1 MLRNMLPIGMAGIE
15 MTKRHA
21 RAILIPVLVILL
33 GLSLSGKAHGQ
44 ADVTPPSFVGISVSP
59 TTADISEGP
68 DPVAVTVTVE
78 LTDDLSGVQQWQV
91 EFKSPSGNQSLQVS
105 GSPGLLTGTILN
117 GTFQGAATL
126 SQSAEAGRWNAAV
139 LSITDGAGNNTTI
152 DYSNALFPPF
162 FRVVSQQDATPPSLV
177 SISVSPET
185 VDVREGQA
193 PVTVTVDLS
202 DDLAGVQQWQVQ
214 FNSPSGS
221 QSLQVSGS
229 PGLIAGTTLNG
240 TFQGTSTLPQFAEA
254 GTWTAASLSVTD
266 GAGNST
272 AVNLAAA
279 GFPLSLTVV
288 SQQDVT
294 PPSLVSISVSP
305 ETVDVREGQ
314 APVTVT
320 VDLTDDLA
328 GVQQWQ
334 VQFDSPSGNQSLQVS
349 GSPGLIAG
357 TILSGTFGS
366 SATLLQSAEAGTW
379 TAAFLSI
386 TDEAGNNT
394 SVDLVAAGF
403 PIQFEVAANQS
414 SGLPTLPAN
423 SVVNGASF
431 RAATEPGGALAP
443 GAIVSFFGT
452 NLAEGPGLAESV
464 PLPTALLGTS
474 VTFNGTEAPLFT
486 VSGGQINAQVP
497 FELLPGEASVQVTR
511 GDNTSEVQTVTVA
524 AVSPGIFAVNQQGTG
539 QGAILIAN
547 TATIAAP
554 NGSVPGR
561 EARPANRQEFISI
574 FCTGLGDV
582 TNRPPS
588 GEAPSGNELSVT
600 RQTPTVTIGGIEVS
614 PSFSGLSSFVGLYQV
629 NVQVPS
635 NAATGDAVEVRI
647 TIGGNSS
654 NTVTMAIQ

>member
-272 AVNLAAA
+272 SVNLAAA